1 MIFEDRVYT
10 AEEFE
15 AFADSGENSEWLL
28 ELVNGKVEEKFMT
41 EEEGVI
47 TATLGAQFY
56 NFVMPRKL
64 GRVGVEIRYR
74 HPEDKYNA
82 RIPDVSFSSAKTE
95 VTRRGSTPVFPDLAI
110 EIKSPDDSLMKLR
123 DKAHFF
129 LLNGTKMF
137 WIVIPSKQLVEVY
150 TAEEESIYTAEDTLS
165 GGDVLPEF
173 TLAVKDIFNDPI
185 DMNTAE

>member
-1 MIFEDRVYT
+1 MAIETRLYT

-15 AFADSGENSEWLL
+15 LLADSEENSDRLL
-28 ELVNGKVEEKFMT
+28 ELVNGEIEEKMPT
-41 EEEGVI
+41 EEHSVI
-47 TATLGAQFY
+47 AVNIAAYLW
-56 NFVMPRKL
+56 NFVVPRKL
-64 GRVGVEIRYR
+64 GRVGAETRYR
-74 HPEDKYNA
+74 RPEDKYNA
-82 RIPDVSFSSAKTE
+82 RIPDVSFSSARVPLTK
-95 VTRRGSTPVFPDLAI
+95 RGSTPNFPDLAI

-137 WIVIPSKQLVEVY
+137 WIVIPDKQLVEVY
-150 TAEEESIYTAEDTLS
+150 TAEEEAIYTAEDTLN

-185 DMNTAE
+185 AVE